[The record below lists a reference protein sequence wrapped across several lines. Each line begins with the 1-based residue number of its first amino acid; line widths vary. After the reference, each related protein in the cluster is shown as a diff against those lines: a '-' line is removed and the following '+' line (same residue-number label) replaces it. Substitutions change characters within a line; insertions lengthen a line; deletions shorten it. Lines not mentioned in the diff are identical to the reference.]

1 MHSDGAT
8 QGFLK
13 KKKKKKKLK
22 FYSKFC
28 FFNFGPPKHFFF
40 FNLAPQ
46 LGGAGSAPDHACHE
60 KNNIFAEAYIS
71 S

>member
-8 QGFLK
+8 QVFPK
-13 KKKKKKKLK
+13 KKKKKKIKILLQIL
-22 FYSKFC
+22 
-28 FFNFGPPKHFFF
+28 FFLILAPQNIFF